1 MVCFDKI
8 KLNDFPKHI
17 INNYLRRKPHL
28 LSVFNNGMLW

>member
-1 MVCFDKI
+1 MNSILFFF
-8 KLNDFPKHI
+8 DFPKHI